1 MDSVVPRDRDPDS
14 KGQPSQGLHGSVPPR
29 PDLAPPPRRRAWK
42 LVVSLVAIFAVLV
55 TLAVIGVVR
64 IISAQG
70 SICRQTY
77 ALLQQADVQP
87 GDRLEEE
94 LAPLVP
100 ESLGPAYTLAGD
112 VPIPNPK
119 TLARGRSDADEWVQ
133 ELNSD
138 GFERGLQRFWNHSSG
153 FVALS
158 QVLQFSTHSG
168 AIAFQEWI
176 IGGSCYNSHDVFR
189 SDAAPG
195 SIGLQ
200 IWWSNGD
207 RSEQISF
214 VRGPRRYLISI
225 RGATVPPRS
234 LVIDATAKAATEAR

>member
-1 MDSVVPRDRDPDS
+1 MDSGAPRDGDPSS
-14 KGQPSQGLHGSVPPR
+14 KGQPSKWFPGSVPPR
-29 PDLAPPPRRRAWK
+29 PDLPPPHRRRPWG
-42 LVVSLVAIFAVLV
+42 LVVSLVAIVAVLV
-55 TLAVIGVVR
+55 TLAGIGVRR
-64 IISAQG
+64 IISTQG

-77 ALLQQADVQP
+77 ALLRQADVAP
-87 GDRLEEE
+87 GDRPEEE
-94 LAPLVP
+94 LALLVP
-100 ESLGPAYTLAGD
+100 DTLGPAYALAGD
-112 VPIPNPK
+112 VPIPNPE

-133 ELNSD
+133 ELNRD

-176 IGGSCYNSHDVFR
+176 IGGSCYNSHEVFR

-207 RSEQISF
+207 RSEQVSF

-234 LVIDATAKAATEAR
+234 LVIDATAKGAAVAR

>member
-1 MDSVVPRDRDPDS
+1 MDSGSPGDRDPDS
-14 KGQPSQGLHGSVPPR
+14 KGQTSRWFPGSVPPR
-29 PDLAPPPRRRAWK
+29 PDLPPPPRRRPWT

-55 TLAVIGVVR
+55 TLAGIGVGR
-64 IISAQG
+64 IIFAKT
-70 SICRQTY
+70 SICLQTH
-77 ALLQQADVQP
+77 ALLRQADVAP
-87 GDRLEEE
+87 GDRPEQE
-94 LAPLVP
+94 LATLVP
-100 ESLGPAYTLAGD
+100 VSLGPAYALAGD
-112 VPIPNPK
+112 APIPNPE
-119 TLARGRSDADEWVQ
+119 TLARGRSDADAWVQ
-133 ELNSD
+133 ELNRD
-138 GFERGLQRFWNHSSG
+138 GFERGLERFWNHSSG

-158 QVLQFSTHSG
+158 QVLQFSTHRG

-207 RSEQISF
+207 RSEQVSF

-225 RGATVPPRS
+225 RGATIPPRS
-234 LVIDATAKAATEAR
+234 LVIDATARAAAEAR